1 MRHLLLILV
10 LSLMLPAAVT
20 LASTRASTQES
31 LQGANQEPMQRIKDL
46 ASFAGVRNNQIIGY
60 GLVVGLPGTGDQTTQ
75 VPFTL
80 QSIQN
85 MLARQGLS
93 ASSGNVQLKNV
104 AAVMVTAN
112 LPPFAKPGQQ
122 IDVTVSSI
130 GNAKSLRGGELL
142 MTPLKGVDGQIYAV
156 AQGSLL
162 VGGLDASGKDGSR
175 ITINIPTAGRIPN
188 GALVERSV
196 ASTMGGVNSVYLDL
210 NTPDFTTAKNMEKA
224 INQAL
229 GGGVA
234 EAVDG
239 GTVRVRAPQDANARV
254 GFMSVLENIEVSPGE
269 GAAKVVVNART
280 GTVVIGQN
288 VRIEAAA
295 VSHGDLT
302 VTVKENA
309 QVSQPGAFSG
319 GQTAVT
325 PNSQIS
331 VKKSKKRAFLFNP
344 GVTLND
350 IVKAVNAVGASPSDL
365 VAILEAL
372 KSAGALK
379 AQLIVI

>member
-1 MRHLLLILV
+1 MRHFLFIILLSLV
-10 LSLMLPAAVT
+10 LPTAVAQAA
-20 LASTRASTQES
+20 TQE
-31 LQGANQEPMQRIKDL
+31 PTQRIKDL
-46 ASFAGVRNNQIIGY
+46 ATFAGVRNNQIIGY

-104 AAVMVTAN
+104 AAVMVTAS

-175 ITINIPTAGRIPN
+175 VTVNIPTAGRIPN

-196 ASTMGGVNSVYLDL
+196 ASTMGGANSVYLDL

-239 GTVRVRAPQDANARV
+239 GTVRVRAPQDADARV
-254 GFMSVLENIEVSPGE
+254 GFMSVLEGIEVSPGE

-302 VTVKENA
+302 VTVKEND
-309 QVSQPGAFSG
+309 QVSQPAPFSK
-319 GQTAVT
+319 GQTVVT
-325 PNSQIS
+325 PNSQVS
-331 VKKSKKRAFLFNP
+331 VKEDKKRAFLFNP

>member
-1 MRHLLLILV
+1 MRHFPLILLLG
-10 LSLMLPAAVT
+10 LMLPVA
-20 LASTRASTQES
+20 LPFASAQTR
-31 LQGANQEPMQRIKDL
+31 EPTQRIKDL
-46 ASFAGVRNNQIIGY
+46 ATFAGVRDNQIIGY
-60 GLVVGLPGTGDQTTQ
+60 GIVVGLPGTGDQTTQ

-93 ASSGNVQLKNV
+93 TAGAGNVQLKNV

-142 MTPLKGVDGQIYAV
+142 MTPLKGVDGQIYAIG
-156 AQGSLL
+156 QGSLL

-175 ITINIPTAGRIPN
+175 VTVNIPTAGRIPN
-188 GALVERSV
+188 GALVERSI
-196 ASTMGGVNSVYLDL
+196 ASTMGGVNSVFLDL
-210 NTPDFTTAKNMEKA
+210 NSPDFTTAKHMEQA

-239 GTVRVRAPQDANARV
+239 GTIRIRAPQDANSRV
-254 GFMSVLENIEVSPGE
+254 SFMSVLENIEVSPGE

-295 VSHGDLT
+295 VSHGDIT
-302 VTVKENA
+302 VTVKENLD
-309 QVSQPGAFSG
+309 VSQPKPFSG
-319 GQTAVT
+319 GQTVVT
-325 PNSQIS
+325 PNSQVG
-331 VKKSKKRAFLFNP
+331 VKEDKKRAFLFNP

>member
-1 MRHLLLILV
+1 MRHFMLIMLLGLLLPV
-10 LSLMLPAAVT
+10 TVAQAVT
-20 LASTRASTQES
+20 
-31 LQGANQEPMQRIKDL
+31 QEPAQRIKDL
-46 ASFAGVRNNQIIGY
+46 ATFAGVRNNQIIGY

-93 ASSGNVQLKNV
+93 PAAGNVQLKNV
-104 AAVMVTAN
+104 AAVMVTSS

-142 MTPLKGVDGQIYAV
+142 MTPLKGVDGKIYAV

-162 VGGLDASGKDGSR
+162 VGGLDVSGKDGSR
-175 ITINIPTAGRIPN
+175 VTVNIPTAGRIPN

-196 ASTMGGVNSVYLDL
+196 ASTMGGANSVYLDL

-224 INQAL
+224 INQML

-239 GTVRVRAPQDANARV
+239 GTIRVRAPQDANARV
-254 GFMSVLENIEVSPGE
+254 GFMSVLEGIEVSPGE

-309 QVSQPGAFSG
+309 QVSQPGPFSR
-319 GQTAVT
+319 GQTVVT
-325 PNSQIS
+325 PNSQVS
-331 VKKSKKRAFLFNP
+331 AKEDKKRAFLFNP

>member
-1 MRHLLLILV
+1 MRHFLFIILLSLV
-10 LSLMLPAAVT
+10 LPPVVAQAA
-20 LASTRASTQES
+20 TQE
-31 LQGANQEPMQRIKDL
+31 PTQRIKDL
-46 ASFAGVRNNQIIGY
+46 ATFAGVRNNQIIGY

-104 AAVMVTAN
+104 AAVMVTAS

-175 ITINIPTAGRIPN
+175 VTVNIPTAGRIPN

-196 ASTMGGVNSVYLDL
+196 ASTMGGANSVYLDL

-239 GTVRVRAPQDANARV
+239 GTVRVRAPQDADARV
-254 GFMSVLENIEVSPGE
+254 GFMSVLEGIEVSPGE

-302 VTVKENA
+302 VTVKEND
-309 QVSQPGAFSG
+309 QVSQPAPFSK
-319 GQTAVT
+319 GQTVVT
-325 PNSQIS
+325 PNSQVS
-331 VKKSKKRAFLFNP
+331 VKEDKKRAFLFNP

>member
-1 MRHLLLILV
+1 MRHLLIFLLIGIG
-10 LSLMLPAAVT
+10 LPLGSVGIAQAD
-20 LASTRASTQES
+20 
-31 LQGANQEPMQRIKDL
+31 RIKDL
-46 ASFAGVRNNQIIGY
+46 ATFAGVRDNQIIGY
-60 GLVVGLPGTGDQTTQ
+60 GIVVGLPGTGDQTTQ

-93 ASSGNVQLKNV
+93 TAGAGNVQLKNV
-104 AAVMVTAN
+104 AAVIVTAN

-142 MTPLKGVDGQIYAV
+142 MTPLKGVDGQIYAI

-162 VGGLDASGKDGSR
+162 VGGLDVSGKDGSR
-175 ITINIPTAGRIPN
+175 ITVNIPTAGRVPN

-196 ASTMGGVNSVYLDL
+196 VSSMGGANSVYLDL
-210 NTPDFTTAKNMEKA
+210 NSPDFTTAKNMEQA
-224 INQAL
+224 INKAL

-239 GTVRVRAPQDANARV
+239 GTVRVRAPQDPNQRV
-254 GFMSVLENIEVSPGE
+254 SFMSVLEGIDVTPGE
-269 GAAKVVVNART
+269 GSAKVVVNART

-302 VTVKENA
+302 VTIKENN
-309 QVSQPGAFSG
+309 QVSQPAPFSQ
-319 GQTAVT
+319 GQTVVT
-325 PNSQIS
+325 PNSQLG
-331 VKKSKKRAFLFNP
+331 VKEGKKRAFLFNP

>member
-1 MRHLLLILV
+1 MMRHFPLILLLG
-10 LSLMLPAAVT
+10 LMLPVA
-20 LASTRASTQES
+20 LPFASAQTR
-31 LQGANQEPMQRIKDL
+31 EPTQRIKDL
-46 ASFAGVRNNQIIGY
+46 ATFAGVRDNQIIGY
-60 GLVVGLPGTGDQTTQ
+60 GIVVGLPGTGDQTTQ

-93 ASSGNVQLKNV
+93 TAGAGNVQLKNV

-142 MTPLKGVDGQIYAV
+142 MTPLKGVDGQIYAIG
-156 AQGSLL
+156 QGSLL

-175 ITINIPTAGRIPN
+175 VTVNIPTAGRIPN
-188 GALVERSV
+188 GALVERSI
-196 ASTMGGVNSVYLDL
+196 ASTMGGVNSVFLDL
-210 NTPDFTTAKNMEKA
+210 NSPDFTTAKHMEQA

-239 GTVRVRAPQDANARV
+239 GTIRIRAPQDANSRV
-254 GFMSVLENIEVSPGE
+254 SFMSVLENIEVSPGE

-295 VSHGDLT
+295 VSHGDIT
-302 VTVKENA
+302 VTVKENLD
-309 QVSQPGAFSG
+309 VSQPKPFSG
-319 GQTAVT
+319 GQTVVT
-325 PNSQIS
+325 PNSQVG
-331 VKKSKKRAFLFNP
+331 VKEDKKRAFLFNP

>member
-1 MRHLLLILV
+1 MRHFIFILA
-10 LSLMLPAAVT
+10 LSLVPPLAVAQT
-20 LASTRASTQES
+20 QAS
-31 LQGANQEPMQRIKDL
+31 NQEPMQRIKDL

-93 ASSGNVQLKNV
+93 PSAGNVQLKNV

-112 LPPFAKPGQQ
+112 LPPFSKPGQQ

-162 VGGLDASGKDGSR
+162 VGGLDVTGKDGSR
-175 ITINIPTAGRIPN
+175 VTVNIPTAGRIPN

-196 ASTMGGVNSVYLDL
+196 ASTMGGANSVYLDL

-239 GTVRVRAPQDANARV
+239 GTIRVRAPQDANARV
-254 GFMSVLENIEVSPGE
+254 GFMSVLEGIEVSPGE

-302 VTVKENA
+302 VTVKEND
-309 QVSQPGAFSG
+309 QVSQPAPFSQ
-319 GQTAVT
+319 GQTVVT
-325 PNSQIS
+325 PNSQVS
-331 VKKSKKRAFLFNP
+331 AKEDKKRAFLFKP

>member
-1 MRHLLLILV
+1 MRHFMFIILLG
-10 LSLMLPAAVT
+10 LMLPMATAQAVT
-20 LASTRASTQES
+20 QDLS
-31 LQGANQEPMQRIKDL
+31 QEPTQRIKDL
-46 ASFAGVRNNQIIGY
+46 ATFAGVRSNQIIGY

-85 MLARQGLS
+85 MLSRQGLS
-93 ASSGNVQLKNV
+93 PSAGNVQLKNV
-104 AAVMVTAN
+104 AAVMVTAS

-142 MTPLKGVDGQIYAV
+142 MTPLKGVDGKIYAV

-175 ITINIPTAGRIPN
+175 VTINIPTAGRIPN

-196 ASTMGGVNSVYLDL
+196 ASTMGGANSVYLDL

-224 INQAL
+224 INQIL

-254 GFMSVLENIEVSPGE
+254 GFMSVLEGIEVSPGE

-309 QVSQPGAFSG
+309 KVSQPAPFSQ
-319 GQTAVT
+319 GQTVVT
-325 PNSQIS
+325 PNSKVS
-331 VKKSKKRAFLFNP
+331 VKQDKKRAFLFNP

>member
-1 MRHLLLILV
+1 MRHFLFLV
-10 LSLMLPAAVT
+10 LWGFVFTLSAAQA
-20 LASTRASTQES
+20 ASPNLTQTR
-31 LQGANQEPMQRIKDL
+31 NQEPVQRIKDL
-46 ASFAGVRNNQIIGY
+46 ATFAGVRSNQIIGY

-80 QSIQN
+80 QSVQN
-85 MLARQGLS
+85 MLSRQGLS
-93 ASSGNVQLKNV
+93 PSAGNVQLKNV
-104 AAVMVTAN
+104 AAVMVTAS

-142 MTPLKGVDGQIYAV
+142 ITPLKGVDGKIYAV

-175 ITINIPTAGRIPN
+175 VTVNIPTAGRIPN

-196 ASTMGGVNSVYLDL
+196 PSTMGGANSVYLDL

-224 INQAL
+224 INHAL

-254 GFMSVLENIEVSPGE
+254 GFMSVLEGIEVSPGE
-269 GAAKVVVNART
+269 GAAKVVVNSRT

-309 QVSQPGAFSG
+309 KVSQPGALSG
-319 GQTAVT
+319 GNTVVT
-325 PNSQIS
+325 PNSKVS
-331 VKKSKKRAFLFNP
+331 VKEDKKRAFLFNP

>member
-1 MRHLLLILV
+1 MRHFMLIMLLGLLLPV
-10 LSLMLPAAVT
+10 TVAQAA
-20 LASTRASTQES
+20 TQEP
-31 LQGANQEPMQRIKDL
+31 AQRIKDL
-46 ASFAGVRNNQIIGY
+46 ATFAGVRNNQIIGY

-85 MLARQGLS
+85 MLSRQGLS
-93 ASSGNVQLKNV
+93 PSAGNVQLKNV
-104 AAVMVTAN
+104 AAVMVTAS

-142 MTPLKGVDGQIYAV
+142 MTPLKGVDGKIYAV

-162 VGGLDASGKDGSR
+162 VGGLDVSGKDGSR
-175 ITINIPTAGRIPN
+175 VTVNIPTAGRIPN

-196 ASTMGGVNSVYLDL
+196 ASTMGGANSVYLDL

-239 GTVRVRAPQDANARV
+239 GTIRVRAPQDANARV
-254 GFMSVLENIEVSPGE
+254 GFMSVLEGIEVSPGE

-309 QVSQPGAFSG
+309 QVSQPAPFSR
-319 GQTAVT
+319 GQTVVT
-325 PNSQIS
+325 PNSQ
-331 VKKSKKRAFLFNP
+331 VGAKEDKKRAFLFNP

>member
-1 MRHLLLILV
+1 MRHLVFIILLGLMWPA
-10 LSLMLPAAVT
+10 LSQALTV
-20 LASTRASTQES
+20 
-31 LQGANQEPMQRIKDL
+31 EPSQRIKDL
-46 ASFAGVRNNQIIGY
+46 ASFAGVRDNQIIGY
-60 GLVVGLPGTGDQTTQ
+60 GIVVGLPGTGDQTTQ

-93 ASSGNVQLKNV
+93 TAGAGNVQLKNV

-130 GNAKSLRGGELL
+130 GSAKSLRGGELL
-142 MTPLKGVDGQIYAV
+142 MTPLKGVDGQIYAI

-175 ITINIPTAGRIPN
+175 VTVNIPTAGRIPN
-188 GALVERSV
+188 GAMVERAV
-196 ASTMGGVNSVYLDL
+196 ASTMGGVNSVFL
-210 NTPDFTTAKNMEKA
+210 NLNSPDFTTAKNMEQA

-239 GTVRVRAPQDANARV
+239 GTIRVRAPQDANARV
-254 GFMSVLENIEVSPGE
+254 SFMSVLENIDVSPGE

-288 VRIEAAA
+288 VHIEAAA
-295 VSHGDLT
+295 VSHGDIT
-302 VTVKENA
+302 VTVKENLD
-309 QVSQPGAFSG
+309 VSQPAPFSR
-319 GQTAVT
+319 GQTAVV
-325 PNSQIS
+325 PNSQVG
-331 VKKSKKRAFLFNP
+331 VKEDKKRAFLFNP

>member
-1 MRHLLLILV
+1 MRRTVIVFCL
-10 LSLMLPAAVT
+10 LMLEVAVAQAA
-20 LASTRASTQES
+20 
-31 LQGANQEPMQRIKDL
+31 EPLQRIKDL
-46 ASFAGVRNNQIIGY
+46 ATFAGVRDNQIIGY
-60 GLVVGLPGTGDQTTQ
+60 GIVVGLPGTGDQTTQ

-93 ASSGNVQLKNV
+93 PSAGNVQLKNV

-112 LPPFAKPGQQ
+112 LPPFVKPGQN

-162 VGGLDASGKDGSR
+162 VGGLDATGKDGSR
-175 ITINIPTAGRIPN
+175 ITVNIPTAGRIPN
-188 GALVERSV
+188 GAIVEHAVPSM
-196 ASTMGGVNSVYLDL
+196 MGGANAVYLDL
-210 NTPDFTTAKNMEKA
+210 NSPDFTTARNMEKA
-224 INQAL
+224 INQL
-229 GGGVA
+229 MGPGVA

-239 GTVRVRAPQDANARV
+239 GTIRVRAPQDANQRV
-254 GFMSVLENIEVSPGE
+254 GFMSVLEDVQVSPGE
-269 GAAKVVVNART
+269 GPAKVVVNART

-309 QVSQPGAFSG
+309 QVSQPNMLAG
-319 GQTAVT
+319 GSTVVT
-325 PNSQIS
+325 PNSQIGI
-331 VKKSKKRAFLFNP
+331 KEDKKRAFLFNP

>member
-1 MRHLLLILV
+1 MRHFLLIL
-10 LSLMLPAAVT
+10 LLGLMLPVALPFASAQT
-20 LASTRASTQES
+20 L
-31 LQGANQEPMQRIKDL
+31 EPTQRIKDL
-46 ASFAGVRNNQIIGY
+46 ATFAGVRDNQIIGY
-60 GLVVGLPGTGDQTTQ
+60 GIVVGLPGTGDQTTQ

-93 ASSGNVQLKNV
+93 TAGAGNVQLKNV

-142 MTPLKGVDGQIYAV
+142 MTPLKGVDGQIYAIG
-156 AQGSLL
+156 QGSLL

-175 ITINIPTAGRIPN
+175 VTVNIPTAGRIPN
-188 GALVERSV
+188 GALVERSI
-196 ASTMGGVNSVYLDL
+196 ASTMGGVNSVFLDL
-210 NTPDFTTAKNMEKA
+210 NSPDFTTAKHMEQA

-239 GTVRVRAPQDANARV
+239 GTIRIRAPQDANSRV

-295 VSHGDLT
+295 VSHGDIT
-302 VTVKENA
+302 VTVKENLN
-309 QVSQPGAFSG
+309 VSQPMPFSG
-319 GQTAVT
+319 GQTVVT
-325 PNSQIS
+325 PNSQVG
-331 VKKSKKRAFLFNP
+331 VKEDKKRAFLFNP